1 MATTETSPAAAAA
14 TFEPLSERVINDV
27 ETLKALS
34 DPLRIRILE
43 AMVQAAAEGWTAKR
57 IAKALG
63 VGQTKLYHHLKLLED
78 RELIKPVDRQLVRGI
93 METSYQIA
101 QLSLRLDRNLLAAGG
116 ADVRAS
122 AQDAMSSVFDI
133 ARDDFERALA
143 TGLLPIDGPADDSRP
158 FMLNRGLMKMSP
170 AKATELRE
178 RLVALLEEYGA
189 EPSGE
194 LPVGLFI
201 SLHAIPSST
210 LEPAKRKRK

>member
-1 MATTETSPAAAAA
+1 MATTETSPAAGADP
-14 TFEPLSERVINDV
+14 FEPLPERVINDV

-57 IAKALG
+57 ISKALG

-93 METSYQIA
+93 QETSYRIA

-116 ADVRAS
+116 EDVRTT
-122 AQDAMSSVFDI
+122 AQHAMSNVFDL
-133 ARDDFERALA
+133 ARNDFERALA
-143 TGLLPIDGPADDSRP
+143 IGLLPIDGPADDSRP
-158 FMLNRGLMKMSP
+158 FMLNRGLMKLSP
-170 AKATELRE
+170 AKATEIRE
-178 RLVALLEEYGA
+178 RLVALLEEYSA

-194 LPVGLFI
+194 LTVGLFI
-201 SLHAIPSST
+201 SLHAVPSST
-210 LEPAKRKRK
+210 AEPAKRKRR